1 MKESRD
7 HFSFTIVSRL
17 REMSVNLRGSG
28 DGTRSVDFNIPVNLF
43 DPSHVGSITE
53 ASHLFVAMCFMYA
66 LKSLGNP
73 ETATRGNVAGMV
85 GMTVAISTAW
95 LAPTFTATYKATACF
110 VIAAV
115 IGVAVAR
122 KAEMIMMPVL
132 VAAFHAM
139 VGLSAVLVA
148 FARYF
153 DVSETMNTS
162 HLVETIIGVFFGALT
177 LTGSVVAAGKLHGTI
192 PSKSLLLPFRHW
204 INAAVITLTCFFTY
218 EFTSATQAS
227 FAGSLIL
234 FAETALSLFLG
245 WHLVMSI
252 GGADMPVIV
261 STLNSYSGW
270 TTVAAGFLLENNLL
284 IIAGSLIGSSGAILS
299 YIMCKGMNRSF
310 LSVILGGFGV
320 EEGTHVDVGGEV
332 TEINTA
338 ELAQDLVNAKSVIIV
353 PGYGMAVSRCQQT
366 VAAITE
372 LLRANGVRVRF
383 AIHPVAGRLPG
394 HMNVLLAE
402 ANVPYDIVAE
412 MEKINDDF
420 PTTDVSIVLG
430 ANDIVNP
437 LAIEDLKSPIGGMPV
452 LEVWKA
458 KKCVVMKRS
467 MATGYS
473 GIDNPLFYKE
483 NVKMFFGNAKEKTTE
498 LLAVI
503 QSLVK
508 GRAAAGISNS
518 LTQPLLEEAHEVLS
532 AVVKTY
538 PSAVKSIGVL
548 NEGILNDGAETR
560 VAISP
565 NTISKFRQMG
575 YNIVVERDAGARS
588 SFPDRFYAAEGCR
601 IADSADQVIAV
612 VDIVVYI
619 GTVPRSHYDKLK
631 PGQVV
636 IGYLWPAFSQETL
649 KELADRKIIALS
661 MDAVPRITRAQK
673 IDSLSSMANLAGYR
687 AVIQAFNL
695 LPRFSKPLT
704 TAAGQVNP
712 ATVFVIG
719 AGVAGLSA
727 IGTARSLGAIVKAN
741 DTRSVVKEQVE
752 SMGAEFVEVVAA
764 KEEGAGAG
772 GYAKET
778 SKEFQKAQLELYAKV
793 CRECDIVI
801 TTAQIPGR
809 PAPRL
814 LTKEMVRSM
823 KPGSV
828 CVDLA
833 AGQGGNIELTV
844 KDKTI
849 TDNESGVVIVGNSNL
864 SRDMAAQASELYSA
878 NLGHLFAHMKDA
890 NAVDS
895 AIANPD
901 DVIGPMRCTFNG
913 HVVYAP
919 PTAPPPPPVKA
930 AAAASK
936 PVSAVK
942 VVKPTSPALQW
953 VAFVV
958 GLILVGALC
967 YSVGSNSDVVMINH
981 LLAFVMAVIVGYYLV
996 WSVDAALHT
1005 PLMSVTNAI
1014 SGIIVLGGLL
1024 QLNSQ
1029 SYFAVFCS
1037 MVGTF
1042 CAGCNIF
1049 GGFLITQRMLGMFRR

>member
-1 MKESRD
+1 M
-7 HFSFTIVSRL
+7 T
-17 REMSVNLRGSG
+17 VNLRGADSTG
-28 DGTRSVDFNIPVNLF
+28 PSIQFNIPTDMF
-43 DPSHVGSITE
+43 DPNHVASITE

-73 ETATRGNVAGMV
+73 ETATRGNVAGIV

-95 LAPTFTATYKATACF
+95 LNPSFSAAYKASFCL
-110 VIAAV
+110 VSAAV
-115 IGVAVAR
+115 VGIAVAR

-139 VGLSAVLVA
+139 VGLAAVLVA

-153 DVSETMNTS
+153 DLSEAMNAS

-192 PSKSLLLPFRHW
+192 ASKSLLLPFRHW
-204 INAAVITLTCFFTY
+204 INGTVVLATIGLTYQFAIA
-218 EFTSATQAS
+218 EQGSMRGS
-227 FAGSLIL
+227 FIL
-234 FAETALSLFLG
+234 FVETALSLFLG

-310 LSVILGGFGV
+310 TSVILGGFGV
-320 EEGTHVDVGGEV
+320 EEGTHVETGGEV

-338 ELAQDLVNAKSVIIV
+338 ELASELVNAKSVVIV

-366 VAAITE
+366 VAQITDV
-372 LLRANGVRVRF
+372 LRHNGVKVRF

-402 ANVPYDIVAE
+402 ANVPYDIVYE
-412 MEKINDDF
+412 MEKINEDF
-420 PTTDVSIVLG
+420 PETDVSIVLG

-437 LAIEDLKSPIGGMPV
+437 LAVEDLSSPIGGMPV

-458 KKCVVMKRS
+458 KRCVVMKRS

-483 NVKMFFGNAKEKTTE
+483 NVRMFFGNAKEKTTE
-498 LLAVI
+498 LLAAVQGLI
-503 QSLVK
+503 QT
-508 GRAAAGISNS
+508 RAQRSTNTGTPSTIGA
-518 LTQPLLEEAHEVLS
+518 LTQPLLSETVVAS
-532 AVVKTY
+532 ALAKSFPPAVKTL
-538 PSAVKSIGVL
+538 GVL
-548 NEGILNDGAETR
+548 NEALLNDLQETR

-565 NTISKFRQMG
+565 NSVPKLRELGFD
-575 YNIVVERDAGARS
+575 VVIEKSAGLRA
-588 SFPDRFYAAEGCR
+588 SFPDRLFAAEGCK
-601 IADSADQVIAV
+601 IADSADAVISSAQVL
-612 VDIVVYI
+612 VYI
-619 GTVPRSHYDKLK
+619 GAVPSNHYDKFR

-636 IGYLWPAFSQETL
+636 IGYFWPAFNKDTL
-649 KELADRKIIALS
+649 KELASRKVVALS

-673 IDSLSSMANLAGYR
+673 LDSLSSMANLAGYR
-687 AVIQAFNL
+687 AVIQGFNL

-704 TAAGQVNP
+704 TAAGQVPP
-712 ATVFVIG
+712 AKVFVIG

-727 IGTARSLGAIVKAN
+727 IGTARSLGAVVRAN
-741 DTRSVVKEQVE
+741 DTRPVVKEQVE
-752 SMGAEFVEVVAA
+752 SMGAEFVEVQV
-764 KEEGAGAG
+764 KEDASGAG

-778 SKEFQKAQLELYAKV
+778 SKEFQVAQLALYAKI
-793 CRECDIVI
+793 CADSDIVI
-801 TTAQIPGR
+801 TTAQIPGK

-814 LTKEMVRSM
+814 VTKEIVRSM

-828 CVDLA
+828 LVDLA
-833 AGQGGNIELTV
+833 AGQGGNVELTV

-849 TDNESGVVIVGNSNL
+849 TDAESGVVIVGNSNL

-878 NLGHLFAHMKDA
+878 NIGHLLNHVKGAGA
-890 NAVDS
+890 LDS

-901 DVIGPMRCTFNG
+901 EILGPMRCTFNG
-913 HVVYAP
+913 SVTYAP
-919 PTAPPPPPVKA
+919 VSAPPPAPAPAAKPKKDIKPGRPA
-930 AAAASK
+930 AAYNQ
-936 PVSAVK
+936 PN
-942 VVKPTSPALQW
+942 PLLQW
-953 VAFVV
+953 TVFI
-958 GLILVGALC
+958 GILCLIGFSC
-967 YSVGSNSDVVMINH
+967 FSVGKASDINMVH
-981 LLAFVMAVIVGYYLV
+981 QLMAFVMAVIIGYFLV
-996 WSVDAALHT
+996 WSVDPALHT
-1005 PLMSVTNAI
+1005 PLMSVTNAV
-1014 SGIIVLGGLL
+1014 SGIIVLGGLV
-1024 QLNSQ
+1024 QLDAR
-1029 SYFAVFCS
+1029 SYFAVGCA

-1042 CAGCNIF
+1042 CALCNVF
-1049 GGFLITQRMLGMFRR
+1049 GGFLITQRMLYMFKR